1 MLAIRRILVP
11 TDFSPHA
18 DRAVEVAV
26 DLARTFDA
34 EVHLLHCYEINPGAI
49 SPYGIAMP
57 VGFDRELRSAAEAR
71 LEQVREKVASDGVP
85 VRSHLEPTVPALS
98 IFEVVE
104 EIDADL
110 IVMGTRGLS
119 GIQHVLMGSTAERT
133 VRLAPCPVM
142 VVHAD
147 GKH

>member
-1 MLAIRRILVP
+1 MLSIRRILVP
-11 TDFSPHA
+11 TDFSSHA
-18 DRAVEVAV
+18 DRAVEVAI
-26 DLARTFDA
+26 DFAKTFEA
-34 EVHLLHCYEINPGAI
+34 EAHLLHCYEINPGAI

-71 LEQVREKVASDGVP
+71 LEEVREKVAAEGVT
-85 VRSHLEPTVPALS
+85 VTAHLEPTVPGLA
-98 IFEVVE
+98 IFDVLEEVEV
-104 EIDADL
+104 DL

-133 VRLAPCPVM
+133 VRLAPCPVL

-147 GKH
+147 AKS